1 MEKLDKRYETK
12 VRKEGGAVMAK
23 KIRRQGV
30 PSESSCPSDAPRWA
44 INEAGKN

>member
-30 PSESSCPSDAPRWA
+30 PSDAPRWA